1 MKKILA
7 CIICLTLAFGV
18 TACGKASD
26 KDSNGDTKIISDAK
40 NKQENSKSD
49 TKKEV
54 SKKEVN
60 KKEVAGDAGKGKSS
74 KSKSKTNSNKSKTNS
89 NKIDVDLN
97 NLNANVVYSQV
108 FLMMTEPDKF
118 IGKRIRMSGQFNVYA
133 AEEGNPSGVTEYYA
147 IIIADAQAC
156 CQQGIEFVWPGHT
169 YPEGFP
175 EVKSNASVTG
185 IFEVYE
191 ENGKKYCRLVA
202 DTVEPL

>member
-40 NKQENSKSD
+40 NKQENSKSN
-49 TKKEV
+49 TKREA
-54 SKKEVN
+54 S

-74 KSKSKTNSNKSKTNS
+74 KSKSKTKG

-169 YPEGFP
+169 YPDGFP

-202 DTVEPL
+202 DSVEQL

>member
-26 KDSNGDTKIISDAK
+26 KDSSGDTKIISDAK

-74 KSKSKTNSNKSKTNS
+74 KSKSKTKG

-133 AEEGNPSGVTEYYA
+133 AQEGNPSGVTEYYA

>member
-40 NKQENSKSD
+40 NKQENSKSN

-54 SKKEVN
+54 SKKEVSD
-60 KKEVAGDAGKGKSS
+60 DAGKGKSS
-74 KSKSKTNSNKSKTNS
+74 KSKSKTNS

-97 NLNANVVYSQV
+97 NLNANVVYAQV
-108 FLMMTEPDKF
+108 FQMMTEPDKF

-133 AEEGNPSGVTEYYA
+133 AQEGNPSGVTEYYA

-185 IFEVYE
+185 IFEVYTE
-191 ENGKKYCRLVA
+191 DGKKYCRLVA

>member
-40 NKQENSKSD
+40 NKQENSKSN

-54 SKKEVN
+54 SKKEV
-60 KKEVAGDAGKGKSS
+60 AGDAVKGKSS
-74 KSKSKTNSNKSKTNS
+74 KSKSKTSS
-89 NKIDVDLN
+89 NKIDIDLN

-202 DTVEPL
+202 DSVEQL

>member
-54 SKKEVN
+54 NKKEVN

-74 KSKSKTNSNKSKTNS
+74 KSKSKTKG

-108 FLMMTEPDKF
+108 YLMMTEPDKF

>member
-60 KKEVAGDAGKGKSS
+60 KKEVADDAGKGKSS
-74 KSKSKTNSNKSKTNS
+74 KSKSKTKG

-133 AEEGNPSGVTEYYA
+133 AEEENPGGVTEYYA

-202 DTVEPL
+202 DSVEQL

>member
-40 NKQENSKSD
+40 NKQENSKSN
-49 TKKEV
+49 TKKDV
-54 SKKEVN
+54 S

-74 KSKSKTNSNKSKTNS
+74 KSKSKASS

-97 NLNANVVYSQV
+97 NLNANVVYAQV
-108 FLMMTEPDKF
+108 FQMMTEPDKF

-133 AEEGNPSGVTEYYA
+133 AQEGNPSGVTEYYA

-191 ENGKKYCRLVA
+191 ENGKKYCRIIA

>member
-60 KKEVAGDAGKGKSS
+60 KKEVAGDAEKGKSS
-74 KSKSKTNSNKSKTNS
+74 KTKSKTKG

-133 AEEGNPSGVTEYYA
+133 AQEGNPSGVTEYYA

-169 YPEGFP
+169 YPDGFP

-191 ENGKKYCRLVA
+191 ENGKKYCRLIA

>member
-54 SKKEVN
+54 SKKD
-60 KKEVAGDAGKGKSS
+60 VAGDTGKGKSS
-74 KSKSKTNSNKSKTNS
+74 KSKSKTKS

-133 AEEGNPSGVTEYYA
+133 AQEGNPSGVTEYYA

-202 DTVEPL
+202 DSVEQL

>member
-74 KSKSKTNSNKSKTNS
+74 KTKSKTNS

-147 IIIADAQAC
+147 IIIAAAQAC

>member
-54 SKKEVN
+54 SKKEV
-60 KKEVAGDAGKGKSS
+60 AGDAGKGKSS
-74 KSKSKTNSNKSKTNS
+74 KTKSKTNS

-133 AEEGNPSGVTEYYA
+133 AQEGNPSGVTEYYA

-169 YPEGFP
+169 YPDGFP

-202 DTVEPL
+202 DTVEQL

>member
-54 SKKEVN
+54 SKKEV
-60 KKEVAGDAGKGKSS
+60 AGDAGKGKSS
-74 KSKSKTNSNKSKTNS
+74 KSKSKTKS

-133 AEEGNPSGVTEYYA
+133 AQEGNPSGVTEYYA

-169 YPEGFP
+169 YPDGFP

-202 DTVEPL
+202 DTVEQL

>member
-40 NKQENSKSD
+40 NKQENSKSN

-54 SKKEVN
+54 S

-74 KSKSKTNSNKSKTNS
+74 KSKSKTNSNK
-89 NKIDVDLN
+89 IDIDLN

-133 AEEGNPSGVTEYYA
+133 AQEGNPSGVTEYYA

-169 YPEGFP
+169 YPDGFP

-191 ENGKKYCRLVA
+191 ENGKKYCRLIA

>member
-1 MKKILA
+1 MKKILI

-40 NKQENSKSD
+40 NKQENSKSN

-54 SKKEVN
+54 SKKEV
-60 KKEVAGDAGKGKSS
+60 ADDAGKGKSS
-74 KSKSKTNSNKSKTNS
+74 KSKSKTNS

-133 AEEGNPSGVTEYYA
+133 AQEGNPSGVTEYYA

-169 YPEGFP
+169 YPDGFP

>member
-49 TKKEV
+49 TKKEA

-60 KKEVAGDAGKGKSS
+60 KKEVADDAGKDKSS
-74 KSKSKTNSNKSKTNS
+74 KSKSKTKG

-133 AEEGNPSGVTEYYA
+133 AQEGNPSGVTEYYA

-202 DTVEPL
+202 DTIEPL

>member
-54 SKKEVN
+54 N
-60 KKEVAGDAGKGKSS
+60 KKEVADDAGKGKSS
-74 KSKSKTNSNKSKTNS
+74 KSKSKTKG

-191 ENGKKYCRLVA
+191 ENGKKYCRLIA
-202 DTVEPL
+202 DSVEQL

>member
-40 NKQENSKSD
+40 NKQENSKSN

-54 SKKEVN
+54 S

-74 KSKSKTNSNKSKTNS
+74 KSKSKTSS
-89 NKIDVDLN
+89 NKIDIDLN

-147 IIIADAQAC
+147 IKIADAQAC

-169 YPEGFP
+169 YPDGFP

-191 ENGKKYCRLVA
+191 ENGKKYCRLIA

>member
-40 NKQENSKSD
+40 NKQENSKSN
-49 TKKEV
+49 TKKDV
-54 SKKEVN
+54 S

-74 KSKSKTNSNKSKTNS
+74 KSKSKTSS

-97 NLNANVVYSQV
+97 NLNANVVYAQV
-108 FLMMTEPDKF
+108 FQMMTEPDKF

-133 AEEGNPSGVTEYYA
+133 AQEGNPSGVTEYYA

-191 ENGKKYCRLVA
+191 ENGKKYCRLIA

>member
-40 NKQENSKSD
+40 NKQENSKSN
-49 TKKEV
+49 TKKDV
-54 SKKEVN
+54 S

-74 KSKSKTNSNKSKTNS
+74 KSKSKTNSNK
-89 NKIDVDLN
+89 IDVDLN
-97 NLNANVVYSQV
+97 NLNANVVYAQV
-108 FLMMTEPDKF
+108 FQMMTEPDKF

-133 AEEGNPSGVTEYYA
+133 AQEGNPSGVTEYYA

-169 YPEGFP
+169 YPDGFP

>member
-60 KKEVAGDAGKGKSS
+60 KKEVADDAGKGKSS
-74 KSKSKTNSNKSKTNS
+74 KSKSKTNG

-133 AEEGNPSGVTEYYA
+133 AQEGNPSGVTEYYA

-202 DTVEPL
+202 DSVEQL

>member
-40 NKQENSKSD
+40 NKQENSKSN

-54 SKKEVN
+54 S

-74 KSKSKTNSNKSKTNS
+74 KSKSKTNSNK
-89 NKIDVDLN
+89 IDVDLN
-97 NLNANVVYSQV
+97 NLNANVVYAQV
-108 FLMMTEPDKF
+108 FQMMTEPDKF

>member
-60 KKEVAGDAGKGKSS
+60 KKEVADDAGKGKSS
-74 KSKSKTNSNKSKTNS
+74 KSKSKTNG

-133 AEEGNPSGVTEYYA
+133 AQEGNPSGVTEYYA

>member
-54 SKKEVN
+54 SKKEV
-60 KKEVAGDAGKGKSS
+60 AGDAGKGKSS
-74 KSKSKTNSNKSKTNS
+74 KTKSKTNS

-202 DTVEPL
+202 DSVEQL

>member
-40 NKQENSKSD
+40 NKQENYKSN
-49 TKKEV
+49 TKKDV
-54 SKKEVN
+54 SKKEVA
-60 KKEVAGDAGKGKSS
+60 VDAGKGKSS
-74 KSKSKTNSNKSKTNS
+74 KSKSKTNS

-202 DTVEPL
+202 DSVEQL

>member
-40 NKQENSKSD
+40 NKQENSKSN

-54 SKKEVN
+54 S

-74 KSKSKTNSNKSKTNS
+74 KSKSKTNS

-133 AEEGNPSGVTEYYA
+133 AQEGNPSGVTEYYA

>member
-60 KKEVAGDAGKGKSS
+60 KKEVAGDAGKDKSS
-74 KSKSKTNSNKSKTNS
+74 KSKSKTKG

-202 DTVEPL
+202 DSVEQL

>member
-74 KSKSKTNSNKSKTNS
+74 KSKSKTNS

-191 ENGKKYCRLVA
+191 ENGKKYCRLIA
-202 DTVEPL
+202 DSVEQL

>member
-54 SKKEVN
+54 SKKEV
-60 KKEVAGDAGKGKSS
+60 AGDAGKGKSS
-74 KSKSKTNSNKSKTNS
+74 KTKSKTKG

-108 FLMMTEPDKF
+108 YLMMTEPDKF

-133 AEEGNPSGVTEYYA
+133 AQEGNPSGVTEYYA

-191 ENGKKYCRLVA
+191 ENGKKYCRLIA
-202 DTVEPL
+202 DSVEPL

>member
-40 NKQENSKSD
+40 NKQENSKSN

-54 SKKEVN
+54 S

-74 KSKSKTNSNKSKTNS
+74 KTKSKTNS

-191 ENGKKYCRLVA
+191 ENGKKYCRLIA

>member
-40 NKQENSKSD
+40 NKQENSKSN

-54 SKKEVN
+54 S

-74 KSKSKTNSNKSKTNS
+74 KSKSKTNSNK
-89 NKIDVDLN
+89 IDIDLN

-133 AEEGNPSGVTEYYA
+133 AQEGNPSGVTEYYA

>member
-26 KDSNGDTKIISDAK
+26 KDSSGDTKIISDAK

-74 KSKSKTNSNKSKTNS
+74 KSKSKTKG

-202 DTVEPL
+202 DSVEQL

>member
-40 NKQENSKSD
+40 NKQENSKSN

-54 SKKEVN
+54 S

-74 KSKSKTNSNKSKTNS
+74 KSKSKTKG

-133 AEEGNPSGVTEYYA
+133 AQEGNPSGVTEYYA

-202 DTVEPL
+202 DSVEQL

>member
-60 KKEVAGDAGKGKSS
+60 KKEVSDDAGKGKSS
-74 KSKSKTNSNKSKTNS
+74 KSKSKTKG
-89 NKIDVDLN
+89 NKIDIDLN

-169 YPEGFP
+169 YPDGFP

-191 ENGKKYCRLVA
+191 ENGKKYCRLIA

>member
-40 NKQENSKSD
+40 NKQENSKSN
-49 TKKEV
+49 TKREV
-54 SKKEVN
+54 S

-74 KSKSKTNSNKSKTNS
+74 KSKSKTNSNK
-89 NKIDVDLN
+89 IDVDLN
-97 NLNANVVYSQV
+97 NLNANVVYAQV
-108 FLMMTEPDKF
+108 FQMMTEPDKF

-133 AEEGNPSGVTEYYA
+133 AQEGNPSGVTEYYA

-169 YPEGFP
+169 YPDGFP

-202 DTVEPL
+202 DSVEQL

>member
-40 NKQENSKSD
+40 NKQENSKSN

-60 KKEVAGDAGKGKSS
+60 KKEGAGDAGKGKSS
-74 KSKSKTNSNKSKTNS
+74 KSKSKTKG

-202 DTVEPL
+202 DSVEQL

>member
-60 KKEVAGDAGKGKSS
+60 KKEVAGDAGKDKSS
-74 KSKSKTNSNKSKTNS
+74 KTKSKTKS

-202 DTVEPL
+202 DSVEQL

>member
-1 MKKILA
+1 MKKILI

-40 NKQENSKSD
+40 NKQENSKSN
-49 TKKEV
+49 TKKDV
-54 SKKEVN
+54 S
-60 KKEVAGDAGKGKSS
+60 KKEVAGDAEKGKSS
-74 KSKSKTNSNKSKTNS
+74 KSKSKTDS

-97 NLNANVVYSQV
+97 NLNANVVYAQV
-108 FLMMTEPDKF
+108 FQMMTEPNKF

-133 AEEGNPSGVTEYYA
+133 AQEGNPSGVTEYYA

-191 ENGKKYCRLVA
+191 ENGKKYCRLIA

>member
-40 NKQENSKSD
+40 NKQENSKSN

-54 SKKEVN
+54 SKKEVSD
-60 KKEVAGDAGKGKSS
+60 DAGKGKSS
-74 KSKSKTNSNKSKTNS
+74 KSKSKTNS

-97 NLNANVVYSQV
+97 NLNANVVYAQV
-108 FLMMTEPDKF
+108 FQMMTEPDKF

-133 AEEGNPSGVTEYYA
+133 AQEGNPSGVTEYYA

>member
-40 NKQENSKSD
+40 NKQENSKSN

-60 KKEVAGDAGKGKSS
+60 KKEVAGNAGKGKSS
-74 KSKSKTNSNKSKTNS
+74 KTKSKTKG

-202 DTVEPL
+202 DSVEQL

>member
-40 NKQENSKSD
+40 NKQENSKSN

-54 SKKEVN
+54 S

-74 KSKSKTNSNKSKTNS
+74 KSKSNTSS
-89 NKIDVDLN
+89 NKIDIDLN

-133 AEEGNPSGVTEYYA
+133 AQEGNPSGVTEYYA